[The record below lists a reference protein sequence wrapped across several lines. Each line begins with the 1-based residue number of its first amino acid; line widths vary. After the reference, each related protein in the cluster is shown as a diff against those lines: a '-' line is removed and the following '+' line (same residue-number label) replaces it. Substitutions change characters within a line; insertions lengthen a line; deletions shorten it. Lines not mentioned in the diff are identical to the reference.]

1 MPVSIYKLVI
11 IEFVMD
17 EKSAFLNDSIN
28 ELTSSTHPAAI
39 PSPSQL
45 GNFTAK
51 VPCFRVIT
59 PSSGSLDVPELMK
72 TLLPYSN

>member
-1 MPVSIYKLVI
+1 MIYKLVI

-28 ELTSSTHPAAI
+28 ELASHPHPAAI

-51 VPCFRVIT
+51 VPRFRIIT
-59 PSSGSLDVPELMK
+59 PSSGALHVPELMK